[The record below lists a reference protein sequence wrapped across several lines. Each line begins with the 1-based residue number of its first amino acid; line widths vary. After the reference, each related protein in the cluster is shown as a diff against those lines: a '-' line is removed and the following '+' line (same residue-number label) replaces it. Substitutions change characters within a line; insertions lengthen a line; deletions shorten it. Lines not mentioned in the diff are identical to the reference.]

1 MEPEMQIRNLRDFLL
16 VYNRMTETCF
26 QRCSSNFNYRNLTM
40 VEDRCVDNC
49 AGKLIRANNRLMGT
63 YVQLMPK
70 MVQKRMDE
78 MQSKVAEAEAAAAAA
93 AAAAAGSVTE
103 APNTTEFSID
113 QTSPLPPPAYPS
125 PVDTDTGPL
134 HVLTGPV
141 LDSGPTSLVEATQSH
156 MALPVPIIPAPAEAF
171 IPTPF
176 DNVGIKPA
184 STFIPPSFDN
194 VGVGPVSTVVSPLPG
209 PSVSSIHDTPL
220 PVAHITPPVV
230 PAPSVPTPARPESLA
245 ADVSTISKA

>member
-1 MEPEMQIRNLRDFLL
+1 M
-16 VYNRMTETCF
+16 
-26 QRCSSNFNYRNLTM
+26 
-40 VEDRCVDNC
+40 DNC

-78 MQSKVAEAEAAAAAA
+78 MQSKVAEAEAAAA

-194 VGVGPVSTVVSPLPG
+194 VGVGPVSTVVSPMPG

-245 ADVSTISKA
+245 ADVSTVSKA

>member
-1 MEPEMQIRNLRDFLL
+1 M
-16 VYNRMTETCF
+16 
-26 QRCSSNFNYRNLTM
+26 
-40 VEDRCVDNC
+40 DNC

-93 AAAAAGSVTE
+93 AGAAGAGSVTE
-103 APNTTEFSID
+103 SPNTTEFSID
-113 QTSPLPPPAYPS
+113 QTLPLPPPPYPS

-134 HVLTGPV
+134 QVLTGPV
-141 LDSGPTSLVEATQSH
+141 LDSSPTSLVEATQSP
-156 MALPVPIIPAPAEAF
+156 MAAPVPIIPAPAETF

-176 DNVGIKPA
+176 DNVEIKPA
-184 STFIPPSFDN
+184 STLIPTSFDN
-194 VGVGPVSTVVSPLPG
+194 VGIGPASPVVSPLPG

-220 PVAHITPPVV
+220 SVAHITPPAV
-230 PAPSVPTPARPESLA
+230 PAPSVLTPATPESLA
-245 ADVSTISKA
+245 VDVPTISKA

>member
-1 MEPEMQIRNLRDFLL
+1 M
-16 VYNRMTETCF
+16 
-26 QRCSSNFNYRNLTM
+26 
-40 VEDRCVDNC
+40 DNC

-93 AAAAAGSVTE
+93 AATTTAATGSVTE
-103 APNTTEFSID
+103 AANTTEFSID
-113 QTSPLPPPAYPS
+113 SALPPPAYLS

-134 HVLTGPV
+134 QVLTGPV
-141 LDSGPTSLVEATQSH
+141 LDSGPTSPAEAAQSH
-156 MALPVPIIPAPAEAF
+156 MAASVPIIPTPASTF

-194 VGVGPVSTVVSPLPG
+194 VGIGPASTVVAPLPE

-220 PVAHITPPVV
+220 PVAHIPPPVV

-245 ADVSTISKA
+245 VDVSTISKA